1 MYEVSWTWKTSMGLE
16 VLIAKYLVAQF
27 FLFSNIDEFA

>member
-1 MYEVSWTWKTSMGLE
+1 MGLE